1 MTDHEGLKRLYLQT
15 YINRLRNRP
24 IHSDFE
30 EIKKMKTDL
39 FDLRL
44 KLSKNRKSQPWTLE
58 QLEKAL
64 SGLKNGKAR
73 DPNGLVNEI

>member
-73 DPNGLVNEI
+73 DPNGLVN